1 MKSSKFN
8 LIDSKLEEHHHLCGS
23 KHCPGCGRMIQAAT
37 KPNWIGLPA
46 GVKFDPT
53 DQELIEHLEAKV
65 KGKDKNEKWSSS
77 HPLIDEFIPTIDGED
92 GICYTHPQKLPGVT
106 RDGLSKH
113 FFHKP
118 SRAYTTGTRKRRKII
133 QTDHGSELTGSS
145 ETRWHKTGKTRP
157 VMTNGQQRGCKKIL
171 VLYTNFGKNRRPE
184 KTNWV
189 MHQYHLGINEEER
202 EGELVVS
209 KIFYQ
214 TQPRQCVSN
223 IHWSDHHGSKEVT
236 GIGVGDEISGVAAA
250 LQSLGSGDVVSR
262 VRTNP
267 YTRGFDEGTAE
278 ASKGRENQ
286 RVSGT
291 CEEVHDGIIRP
302 STTSSVSSHHMIHDH
317 NQHHQIG
324 DRREFHI
331 SSYPMTPTIT
341 SQHESI
347 FNVTSTMPFQQQQLR
362 GRSSGSG
369 LEDLI
374 MGCTT
379 ATCTQ
384 DEHSEANTPQ
394 NAEWLTFPPY
404 WNQAGSEGQNQ
415 KF

>member
-1 MKSSKFN
+1 SISRTELYQSSSLSNTVMKNTCN
-8 LIDSKLEEHHHLCGS
+8 LIDSKLEEHHYLCGS

-37 KPNWIGLPA
+37 KPNWFGLPA

-53 DQELIEHLEAKV
+53 DQELVEHLEAKA
-65 KGKDKNEKWSSS
+65 KGKEGNKKWFPS

-106 RDGLSKH
+106 KDGLSKH

-133 QTDHGSELTGSS
+133 QTEQDSELTGSSS

-157 VMTNGQQRGCKKIL
+157 VMINGRQRGCKKIL

-214 TQPRQCVSN
+214 TQPRQCVGN
-223 IHWSDHHGSKEVT
+223 ISWSEQNVSSKGLIGT
-236 GIGVGDEISGVAAA
+236 GAGDEICGVAAA
-250 LQSLGSGDVVSR
+250 LQSLGSGDVISR
-262 VRTNP
+262 VNTNP
-267 YTRGFDEGTAE
+267 FIRALDE
-278 ASKGRENQ
+278 
-286 RVSGT
+286 
-291 CEEVHDGIIRP
+291 
-302 STTSSVSSHHMIHDH
+302 
-317 NQHHQIG
+317 
-324 DRREFHI
+324 
-331 SSYPMTPTIT
+331 
-341 SQHESI
+341 
-347 FNVTSTMPFQQQQLR
+347 QQQLR

-374 MGCTT
+374 MGCTS
-379 ATCTQ
+379 TCT
-384 DEHSEANTPQ
+384 EEENSEAIPQQ
-394 NAEWLTFPPY
+394 NADWLTFPPSWY
-404 WNQAGSEGQNQ
+404 DQSY
-415 KF
+415 

>member
-1 MKSSKFN
+1 MKNSKCN

-37 KPNWIGLPA
+37 KPNWVGLPA

-65 KGKDKNEKWSSS
+65 KGKEENKKWSSS

-133 QTDHGSELTGSS
+133 QTDHDSELTGSS

-157 VMTNGQQRGCKKIL
+157 VMINGQQRGCKKIL

-223 IHWSDHHGSKEVT
+223 TNWSDHHGSKDVI
-236 GIGVGDEISGVAAA
+236 GIGVGDEISSVAAT

-262 VRTNP
+262 VNMHP
-267 YTRGFDEGTAE
+267 HTRSFDEGTAE

-286 RVSGT
+286 HVSGT
-291 CEEVHDGIIRP
+291 CEEVHDGII
-302 STTSSVSSHHMIHDH
+302 TSSMSSHHMIHDHH

-324 DRREFHI
+324 DRREFHMS

-347 FNVTSTMPFQQQQLR
+347 FHVTSTMPFQRQQLR

-379 ATCTQ
+379 ATCTE
-384 DEHSEANTPQ
+384 DEHSEANPQ
-394 NAEWLTFPPY
+394 RNAEWLTFPQF
-404 WNQAGSEGQNQ
+404 WNQAESDDQNRR
-415 KF
+415 F

>member
-1 MKSSKFN
+1 MKNSKCNF
-8 LIDSKLEEHHHLCGS
+8 IDSKLEEHHHLCGS

-37 KPNWIGLPA
+37 KPNWFGLPA

-53 DQELIEHLEAKV
+53 DQELMGHLEAKV
-65 KGKDKNEKWSSS
+65 KGKEENNKWSSS

-113 FFHKP
+113 FFHTP

-133 QTDHGSELTGSS
+133 QTDHDSELTGSSS

-157 VMTNGQQRGCKKIL
+157 VMINGQQRGCKKIL

-214 TQPRQCVSN
+214 TQPRQCVGN
-223 IHWSDHHGSKEVT
+223 INWSDHHGSSKDLN
-236 GIGVGDEISGVAAA
+236 GIVAGDEISNVATA
-250 LQSLGSGDVVSR
+250 LQSLSSGDIVSR
-262 VRTNP
+262 ANTNP
-267 YTRGFDEGTAE
+267 FTRDLDEGTAE
-278 ASKGRENQ
+278 ASKGREN
-286 RVSGT
+286 RSVSGT
-291 CEEVHDGIIRP
+291 CEEVHDGMLRP
-302 STTSSVSSHHMIHDH
+302 SSSSTSSLPSHHMIHD
-317 NQHHQIG
+317 HQIG

-331 SSYPMTPTIT
+331 PSSSPYHDQSIYNIT
-341 SQHESI
+341 ST
-347 FNVTSTMPFQQQQLR
+347 VPFQQQQFK

-374 MGCTT
+374 MGCT
-379 ATCTQ
+379 ATCTN
-384 DEHSEANTPQ
+384 DESSEAIPQQ
-394 NAEWLTFPPY
+394 NADWLTFPHL
-404 WNQAGSEGQNQ
+404 W
-415 KF
+415 

>member
-1 MKSSKFN
+1 MKNSKCN

-37 KPNWIGLPA
+37 KPNWVGLPA

-65 KGKDKNEKWSSS
+65 KGKEENKKWSSS

-133 QTDHGSELTGSS
+133 QTDHDSEVTGSS

-157 VMTNGQQRGCKKIL
+157 VMINGQQRGCKKIL

-223 IHWSDHHGSKEVT
+223 IHWSDNHGSKDMI
-236 GIGVGDEISGVAAA
+236 GIGVGDEISVAAT
-250 LQSLGSGDVVSR
+250 LQTLGSGVGDIVSR
-262 VRTNP
+262 VNMNP
-267 YTRGFDEGTAE
+267 YTRGFDEGTSE

-286 RVSGT
+286 RVYGT
-291 CEEVHDGIIRP
+291 CEEVHNEIL
-302 STTSSVSSHHMIHDH
+302 TSSTSSMSSHHMIHDHH

-324 DRREFHI
+324 DRRDLHMS

-341 SQHESI
+341 SRNDSI
-347 FNVTSTMPFQQQQLR
+347 FHGTSTMPFQQQLR

-379 ATCTQ
+379 ATCIE
-384 DEHSEANTPQ
+384 DEHSTEANPQQ
-394 NAEWLTFPPY
+394 NAEWLTFPPF
-404 WNQAGSEGQNQ
+404 W
-415 KF
+415 

>member
-1 MKSSKFN
+1 MKNTFN
-8 LIDSKLEEHHHLCGS
+8 LIDSKLEEHHYLCGS

-37 KPNWIGLPA
+37 KPNWFGLPA

-53 DQELIEHLEAKV
+53 DQELVEHLEAKV
-65 KGKDKNEKWSSS
+65 KGKEGNKKWFPS

-106 RDGLSKH
+106 KDGLSKH

-133 QTDHGSELTGSS
+133 QTEHDSELNGSSS

-157 VMTNGQQRGCKKIL
+157 VMINGRQRGCKKIL

-214 TQPRQCVSN
+214 TQPRQCVGN
-223 IHWSDHHGSKEVT
+223 INWSEQNVSSKGLI
-236 GIGVGDEISGVAAA
+236 GIGAGDEICGVAAA
-250 LQSLGSGDVVSR
+250 LQSLGSGDVISR
-262 VRTNP
+262 VNTNP
-267 YTRGFDEGTAE
+267 FTRAFDE
-278 ASKGRENQ
+278 
-286 RVSGT
+286 
-291 CEEVHDGIIRP
+291 
-302 STTSSVSSHHMIHDH
+302 
-317 NQHHQIG
+317 
-324 DRREFHI
+324 
-331 SSYPMTPTIT
+331 
-341 SQHESI
+341 
-347 FNVTSTMPFQQQQLR
+347 QQQLR

-374 MGCTT
+374 MGCTS
-379 ATCTQ
+379 TCT
-384 DEHSEANTPQ
+384 EEVS
-394 NAEWLTFPPY
+394 F
-404 WNQAGSEGQNQ
+404 
-415 KF
+415 

>member
-1 MKSSKFN
+1 MKNTCN
-8 LIDSKLEEHHHLCGS
+8 LIDSKLEEHHYLCGS

-37 KPNWIGLPA
+37 KPNWFGLPA

-53 DQELIEHLEAKV
+53 DQELVEHLEAKV
-65 KGKDKNEKWSSS
+65 KGKEGNKKWFPS

-106 RDGLSKH
+106 KDGLSKH

-133 QTDHGSELTGSS
+133 QTEHDSELTGSPS

-157 VMTNGQQRGCKKIL
+157 VMINGRQRGCKKIL

-189 MHQYHLGINEEER
+189 MHQYHLGVNEEER

-214 TQPRQCVSN
+214 TQPRQCVGN
-223 IHWSDHHGSKEVT
+223 ISWSEQNVSSKGLIGT
-236 GIGVGDEISGVAAA
+236 GAGDEICGVAAA
-250 LQSLGSGDVVSR
+250 LQSLGSGDVISR
-262 VRTNP
+262 VNTNP
-267 YTRGFDEGTAE
+267 FTRAFDEGTAE
-278 ASKGRENQ
+278 ASKGREN
-286 RVSGT
+286 RLVSGT
-291 CEEVHDGIIRP
+291 CEEVHDGIIRSSS
-302 STTSSVSSHHMIHDH
+302 STSYHMIHDH
-317 NQHHQIG
+317 NQHHQTEE
-324 DRREFHI
+324 RREFHI
-331 SSYPMTPTIT
+331 PSSSSY
-341 SQHESI
+341 HESI
-347 FNVTSTMPFQQQQLR
+347 FNITSTVPFQQQQLR

-374 MGCTT
+374 MGCTS
-379 ATCTQ
+379 TCT
-384 DEHSEANTPQ
+384 EEENSEANPQQ
-394 NAEWLTFPPY
+394 NADWLTFPPS
-404 WNQAGSEGQNQ
+404 WNQTESDGQNRR
-415 KF
+415 F